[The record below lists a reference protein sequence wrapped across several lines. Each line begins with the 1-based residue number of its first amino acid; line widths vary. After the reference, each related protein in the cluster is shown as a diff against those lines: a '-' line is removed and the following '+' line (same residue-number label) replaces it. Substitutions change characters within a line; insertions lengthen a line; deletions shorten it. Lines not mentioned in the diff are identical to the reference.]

1 MKLFS
6 MRNILVPTDFSADSA
21 KAAMFAAD
29 IARLC
34 GATLH
39 IMNAMGLG
47 FEGVHE
53 PFPLHEKY
61 NKAVLQS
68 RQLDMDAFVGEL
80 APQLAGVRIET
91 DIESAE
97 DVNAIVDVAFLRQ
110 VDLIVMGARGAGKI
124 KEKLV
129 GTTTSK
135 VITRSTVPVLVV
147 PAEYQVEMP
156 DGILLATSNFE
167 QNQELLKVVI
177 ALARIFNA
185 TVHVIHFIDTDEM
198 TDGQFESEKQKL
210 ETYLGYLESTYRDI
224 RFMTEVIRGNE
235 FESSINDYHMAHKT
249 DIVAMIKYLKGFW
262 EKLFNKSITK
272 KMIFHSDMPVLV
284 IPAES

>member
-1 MKLFS
+1 MK
-6 MRNILVPTDFSADSA
+6 NILVPTDFSADSA
-21 KAAMFAAD
+21 KATLFAAE
-29 IARLC
+29 IARLS

-68 RQLDMDAFVGEL
+68 RQLDMDAFMEEL
-80 APQLAGVRIET
+80 APKLVGVRIET

-97 DVNAIVDVAFLRQ
+97 DVNAILDVAFLRQ
-110 VDLIVMGARGAGKI
+110 ADLIVMGTRGAGKV
-124 KEKLV
+124 KGKLV

-135 VITRSTVPVLVV
+135 VITRTTVPVLVV

-177 ALARIFNA
+177 GLAKIFNA

-198 TDGQFESEKQKL
+198 TDGQYETNKQNL

-224 RFMTEVIRGNE
+224 RFVTEVIRGNE
-235 FESSINDYHMAHKT
+235 FESSINDYHAEHKT
-249 DIVAMIKYLKGFW
+249 DIAAMITYPKGFW
-262 EKLFNKSITK
+262 EKLFSKSITK
-272 KMIFHSDMPVLV
+272 KMIFHSSMPVLV
-284 IPAES
+284 IPAEK